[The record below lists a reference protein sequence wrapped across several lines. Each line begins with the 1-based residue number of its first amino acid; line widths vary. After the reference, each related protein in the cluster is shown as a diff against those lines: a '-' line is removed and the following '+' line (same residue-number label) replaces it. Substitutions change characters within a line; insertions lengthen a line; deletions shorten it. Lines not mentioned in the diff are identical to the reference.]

1 MQLNHLDLP
10 VPHTSETKSFFV
22 DHLGFRCVFDRD
34 DGLTVLV
41 DEAGFAL
48 TLSPL
53 PNDESLIYPT
63 GFHVGFNFQEE
74 SQLLQALDRFVAARF
89 EVIRPLSL
97 LGGALTFQCFA
108 PGPVLVEFSWRPR
121 D

>member
-10 VPHTSETKSFFV
+10 VPDTSVTKSFFV
-22 DHLGFRCVFDRD
+22 DHLGFKCVFDRD

-53 PNDESLIYPT
+53 PSDESLIYPT
-63 GFHVGFNFQEE
+63 GSMWVSISKKNPSSCKPTIGL
-74 SQLLQALDRFVAARF
+74 SQQDLR
-89 EVIRPLSL
+89 
-97 LGGALTFQCFA
+97 
-108 PGPVLVEFSWRPR
+108 
-121 D
+121 